1 MQWLFRLITVRF
13 QFQIVGL
20 EILYKMTKKN
30 FEVSPMMTFLDGS
43 KVKNSIFFTFWLTIL
58 DRVGVHPRLWSQIV
72 ELLKPINM
80 RHQPTRSG
88 EK

>member
-30 FEVSPMMTFLDGS
+30 FEVSHMMTLLEGS

-58 DRVGVHPRLWSQIV
+58 DRVGVQPLLWSQIV

>member
-1 MQWLFRLITVRF
+1 
-13 QFQIVGL
+13 
-20 EILYKMTKKN
+20 
-30 FEVSPMMTFLDGS
+30 MMTLLEGS

-58 DRVGVHPRLWSQIV
+58 DRVGVQPLLWSQIV